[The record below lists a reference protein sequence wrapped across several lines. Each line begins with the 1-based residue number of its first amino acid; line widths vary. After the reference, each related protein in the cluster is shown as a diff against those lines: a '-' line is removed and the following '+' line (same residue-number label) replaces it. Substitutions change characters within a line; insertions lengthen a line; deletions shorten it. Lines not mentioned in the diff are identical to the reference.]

1 MSAQILECRYRSRQ
15 ADLLLQQ
22 HALQHDQG
30 LPLEGM
36 QELSQAQAEVLISL
50 ILAPVDLFREV
61 LLKALSSLSAHLLI
75 LDVPQ
80 SPLTHL
86 EYV

>member
-1 MSAQILECRYRSRQ
+1 
-15 ADLLLQQ
+15 
-22 HALQHDQG
+22 
-30 LPLEGM
+30 M

-50 ILAPVDLFREV
+50 ILAPVDLFCEV

-75 LDVPQ
+75 LDLPQ
-80 SPLTHL
+80 FPLTHL